1 MSKEEWRQRYRE
13 AGERDAD
20 FETISGEPIE
30 PLYTPEDLEGFDP
43 QRDLGFPGEYP
54 FTRGVYPSMYRG
66 RLWTM
71 RQFAGFGSPKQT
83 NERYKYLLKHGQGG
97 LSVAFDMPTLM
108 GRDSDDP
115 HAEGEVGRCGVA
127 TDSLADF
134 ETLFDGIPL
143 GDITTS
149 MTISGPAA
157 ILFAF
162 FLAAAEKQG
171 VPWSALDG
179 TLQTDILKEY
189 IAQKEWIFPPR
200 PHLRIIGDLMEFCA
214 DEVPQWHPIS
224 VSGYHIRE
232 AGSTAVQELA
242 FTLADGFSYVELGKE
257 RGLDVDRFAQGLSF
271 FFNSHIDFFEEIAK
285 FRAGRRIWA
294 RWMKER
300 YGAEDPQSWRLRFHT
315 QTAGCSLTAQ
325 QPENNIVR
333 TAIEA
338 LAGVLGG
345 TQSLHTNALDEVLAL
360 PTEKAAQIALRTQQ
374 VIAHETGVA
383 NVIDPLGGSYFVEA
397 LTNQTEERA
406 EEYFRTIEEMGS
418 GSILEGMLV
427 GIERGYFQSEIADA
441 AFREQTR
448 YEKGRLIKVGVNE
461 FVDEN
466 EEPIDTL
473 RIGAEVEGEQIESVR
488 RLRGQRDDAEAQQ
501 ALERLK
507 AAAIDEGENLMPPLI
522 DCARAYCTEGE
533 IVSALREIFG
543 SYTETPRF

>member
-83 NERYKYLLKHGQGG
+83 NERYKYLLERGQGG

-214 DEVPQWHPIS
+214 NEVPQWHPIS

-374 VIAHETGVA
+374 VIAHETGVT

-473 RIGAEVEGEQIESVR
+473 RIGPEVEGEQIESVR
-488 RLRGQRDDAEAQQ
+488 RLRGERDDAEAQR

-533 IVSALREIFG
+533 IVGALREVFG